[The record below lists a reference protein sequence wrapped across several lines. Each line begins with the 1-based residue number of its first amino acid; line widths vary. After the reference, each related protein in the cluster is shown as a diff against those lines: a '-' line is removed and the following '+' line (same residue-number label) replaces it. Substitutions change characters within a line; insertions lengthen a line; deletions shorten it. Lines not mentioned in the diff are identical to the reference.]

1 MPTGEEF
8 SVQVK
13 QLLFR
18 VIDFVESEKDGPI
31 IPLNN
36 VGERLVKM
44 LNISQSFLFLIKCFF
59 KL

>member
-13 QLLFR
+13 QLLFH